1 MDDAR
6 NAPRGRA
13 ARPVPMSDER
23 SAAEDEQEPGA
34 VRERALCALFA
45 RVLGLER
52 VGPHDNFLALGGH
65 SLAAARLSALVR
77 TVLGVELSIRDLY
90 EWPTPAALAER
101 LEGAPTAHT
110 DPGEGPQS

>member
-1 MDDAR
+1 
-6 NAPRGRA
+6 
-13 ARPVPMSDER
+13 MSGEL
-23 SAAEDEQEPGA
+23 SAGEGDQEPGA

-45 RVLGLER
+45 RVLGLDR

-101 LEGAPTAHT
+101 LEGAPAAHA
-110 DPGEGPQS
+110 DPGEGSRP